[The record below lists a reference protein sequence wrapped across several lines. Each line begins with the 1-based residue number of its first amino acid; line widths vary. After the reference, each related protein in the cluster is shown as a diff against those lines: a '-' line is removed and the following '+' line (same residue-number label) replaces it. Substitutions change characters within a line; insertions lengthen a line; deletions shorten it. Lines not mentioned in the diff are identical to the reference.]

1 MQQPQQRKYRIAASG
16 GPQCFSLES
25 PSAWSHELSTALLGS
40 SVVVLSCPST
50 IPEQGPW
57 SAATISDSKQGDR
70 EQHTQHHGNVEP
82 GSFEA
87 AVQHF
92 ALQSI
97 LDVNWQS
104 PVTPLCILLVQHSKL
119 RCETGRDFKKLL
131 CQSLREDFKSNR
143 ILFFQ
148 PL

>member
-1 MQQPQQRKYRIAASG
+1 M
-16 GPQCFSLES
+16 
-25 PSAWSHELSTALLGS
+25 
-40 SVVVLSCPST
+40 VLSCPST

-104 PVTPLCILLVQHSKL
+104 PVTPLCILVVQHSKL

-148 PL
+148 PLYRN